1 LPAVADHGTATA
13 LPEVKHRIEPDAALA
28 ILDQIKGAL
37 AAGDEHLA
45 LLSARAALRLT
56 RGEHSLEVANLVSN
70 ASDVILPILF
80 RALGGENRVISMRQR
95 PSSKD
100 NSMSPTHM
108 FLASRIDGRTTI
120 EELLDVSPLS
130 NADTLGILLD
140 FRDSGFLVVE
150 SIE

>member
-1 LPAVADHGTATA
+1 MNPEITAA
-13 LPEVKHRIEPDAALA
+13 LPEAKRPNDPKAALA
-28 ILDQIKGAL
+28 IVDEIRRAL

-56 RGEHSLEVANLVSN
+56 REEHSPEVASII
-70 ASDVILPILF
+70 ARATGVILPILF
-80 RALGGENRVISMRQR
+80 QALGGQNKTISMRQR

-100 NSMSPTHM
+100 NWISPTHM

-150 SIE
+150 PNDK